1 MNELA
6 VCTIITKSYLP
17 YARTLASSLA
27 EHNPGITLYVLLA
40 DRVDGYFDPSLENF
54 KFIYLEDLFHAE
66 EIDRMCFYYTAFE
79 LCCALRGVLHE
90 YMFDKTNI
98 RKWIFLDSDIMIF
111 SPLDVIFEQL
121 ETTSILLTPHNSI
134 IPIDDKYIASC
145 EISFLKCGLYNAGF
159 LGLNRTNTSKE
170 FIGWFK
176 NRLKNFAF
184 DDSTNQESMSRGL
197 FVDQLWLN
205 LVPLYFKEVK
215 YCLEPG
221 ANLGY
226 WNFFDRTLTKD
237 SSGSIRVNE
246 EPVIFIHFSGWDI
259 NNPNAVSKYSS
270 IYDEKNPNYWLEIS
284 ETYKDNLLENGYSI
298 CAEFPYAFKCFH
310 DGKSILLKMR
320 RQYYNFIRRGKNL
333 PYSPFSN
340 EYYSRLKLTFAY
352 TNLLKKIPILGLV
365 VNVFKAKIMTIRE
378 SKFLDR

>member
-27 EHNPGITLYVLLA
+27 KYHPGVTLFVLLA
-40 DRVDGYFDPSLENF
+40 DRIDEYFDPSLENF
-54 KFIYLEDLFHAE
+54 KLIYLEDLSHAE
-66 EIDRMCFYYTAFE
+66 EIEQMCFYYTAFE

-98 RKWIFLDSDIMIF
+98 QKWIFLDSDIMIF

-134 IPIDDKYIASC
+134 TPIGDKYIASC

-159 LGLNRTNTSKE
+159 LGLKRTDTAKE
-170 FIGWFK
+170 FILWFK

-184 DDSTNQESMSRGL
+184 DDSSNQESMHRGL

-226 WNFFDRTLTKD
+226 WNLFDRTLTKD
-237 SSGSIRVNE
+237 SSGNIRVNE
-246 EPVIFIHFSGWDI
+246 QPILFIHFSGWDI

-270 IYDEKNPNYWLEIS
+270 IYDEKIPNFWVEIS
-284 ETYKDNLLENGYSI
+284 NLYKDNLLENGYSI
-298 CAEFPYAFKCFH
+298 CSSFPYAFKYF
-310 DGKSILLKMR
+310 DGGKSILLKMR
-320 RQYYNFIRRGKNL
+320 RQYYNYIMQGKSL
-333 PYSPFSN
+333 PYSPFST
-340 EYYSRLKLTFAY
+340 EYYSRLRLTFLY
-352 TNLLKKIPILGLV
+352 IDLSKKIPFLGFV
-365 VNVFKAKIMTIRE
+365 VSNLRIKINR
-378 SKFLDR
+378 